1 MDSLFA
7 NRDTLLSMINEE
19 LGSAFNDFAP
29 ALRAWRENSAVPDVN
44 ICGFPCAGDCATC
57 TQSSAEL
64 QAFFAPQD
72 HIAIM
77 VSEASASA
85 EGGNS
90 AADPSESEGTAAV
103 MVSTSAITTE
113 DADRALENARS
124 LDAIDEMIR
133 SGEAHDVALVADDDY
148 DGECDC
154 LECRTGHAPELW
166 VDDRDD
172 DDRGYD
178 DYDDGHGLDWNES
191 GYFD

>member
-1 MDSLFA
+1 MNSLFA
-7 NRDTLLSMINEE
+7 NRDTLLNIINEE
-19 LGSAFNDFAP
+19 LGSAFNEFGP
-29 ALRAWRENSAVPDVN
+29 ALSAWRENSAIPDVN
-44 ICGFPCAGDCATC
+44 ICGFSCAGDCATC
-57 TQSSAEL
+57 TQSSADL

-103 MVSTSAITTE
+103 MVSTSAATTE

-124 LDAIDEMIR
+124 LDAIEEMIR
-133 SGEAHDVALVADDDY
+133 SGEAFDVPVTADDDY

-154 LECRTGHAPELW
+154 RECQMGYAPENW
-166 VDDRDD
+166 F